1 MKQSGQAWWRRG
13 VEAGR
18 TIKGALGT
26 AALTAAA
33 WVEQA
38 QARVNDLP
46 GGPAVNQL
54 NFHPPAT
61 RIAEEQ
67 H

>member
-1 MKQSGQAWWRRG
+1 MKQSGQAWCRPGAGVWQRARG
-13 VEAGR
+13 AV
-18 TIKGALGT
+18 GT
-26 AALTAAA
+26 AMLTAAVWA
-33 WVEQA
+33 TEA

-61 RIAEEQ
+61 RIA
-67 H
+67 